1 MRVIANSIF
10 RSVDIEFHGSL
21 QRLSRTNE
29 VFKEEVTLA
38 HRQHVEDHIIEQ
50 RSSKM
55 AIDRI
60 ASRWEQRWSQND
72 EQETQQGTELRTS
85 IMIWL
90 GQFRSSDSFQRAIK
104 KRSSDTGLWLFDEPL
119 FQRWIQGSDNAHNQH
134 ILWVHGAPGIGKTVL
149 SASTIQHIQ
158 SHETY
163 NGKVGKVAYFYGDHT
178 KSRDATAFAICVS
191 MLSQLIGSLSDIPSP
206 VLERHQDAR
215 RHGRAQVSDDD
226 GVFDLFQ
233 EVVAALPSVFLIIDA
248 LDECDGISDILS
260 WLEDAVRSSPS
271 LRILCFSRNTA
282 AVRKQLGQQP
292 SVRMDASSSQ
302 QDIDKFL
309 SSAVLTLPCEDT
321 ELKGRVLETLSR
333 KAEGMFLFVDLSI
346 QMLRAAVDMDDM
358 LGTLDRVPGGINE
371 MYGLILRR
379 LAKESYIRQ
388 SLARKVF
395 RLVCASIRPMTWSEM
410 RYALSWDADSQR
422 FLKSKEPFKDTVCEL
437 CSPLIEYQTET
448 DTFLLVHFSFREYL
462 CGKPSRYPS
471 MQNICA
477 FVVQEDQAQAELAQ
491 ITLATMMEHR
501 TPDVVYLNTVS
512 NPLLSY
518 ANKYWCRHLSQS
530 SFDEDLYAKYLTFL
544 ECPQRRSRWILRWLL
559 TEEYSFPLQQVLKLH
574 KAVQEWA
581 VKGGVARPSMK
592 TILGDIQTA
601 LFRLDELRSTSQSIE
616 PSVGIRAIS
625 NFERL
630 VCVRDLAREYT
641 MAGELD
647 NGIAI
652 FEAAIRRVESAHG
665 KFVLSS
671 CWLLNSL
678 GILYD
683 QQGKTDLAREVQQ
696 RALDLQEKS
705 LPPEHLDIVL
715 TINELGRIARHLG
728 HSEEAESLHRR
739 ALQLLESMF
748 AEDDLHITWTKSALG
763 RSLLKQD
770 RPEEA
775 VVLHQQVLAVEVS
788 RLGRDHPHTLWT
800 LSDIVR
806 CQRARGNIVDAIA
819 TQQEVMERSKNVLG
833 DDNPDTLWAMNS
845 LGVLHEASG
854 QTEVAR
860 MLHTKALEGQAR
872 VLGSD
877 HPHTRWSRTTLDDMS

>member
-1 MRVIANSIF
+1 MRVVANSIF
-10 RSVDIEFHGSL
+10 RSVDVEFHGSL
-21 QRLSRTNE
+21 QRLTWTNE
-29 VFKEEVTLA
+29 VFKEEVNLA
-38 HRQHVEDHIIEQ
+38 HRQHVEDHIKEQ

-60 ASRWEQRWSQND
+60 ASRWEQKWSQND
-72 EQETQQGTELRTS
+72 EHEAQQGTELRTS

-90 GQFRSSDSFQRAIK
+90 GHFRSSDSFQRAIK
-104 KRSSDTGLWLFDEPL
+104 KRSPDTGLWLFDEPL

-134 ILWVHGAPGIGKTVL
+134 MLWVHGGPGVGKTVL

-158 SHETY
+158 SYETY
-163 NGKVGKVAYFYGDHT
+163 KGKVGKVAYFYGDHT
-178 KSRDATAFAICVS
+178 KSRDATAFTICVS
-191 MLSQLIGSLSDIPSP
+191 MLSQLIGSLSDIPGP
-206 VLERHQDAR
+206 VLERHQDAK
-215 RHGRAQVSDDD
+215 RHGRAKVSDED

-248 LDECDGISDILS
+248 LDECDGISGILS

-271 LRILCFSRNTA
+271 LRIICFSRNTA
-282 AVRKQLGQQP
+282 AVRNQLRQQL
-292 SVRMDASSSQ
+292 SIRMDASSSQ
-302 QDIDKFL
+302 QDIKKYL
-309 SSAVLTLPCEDT
+309 SSAVFTLPCEDT
-321 ELKGRVLETLSR
+321 ELKERVLKTLSR

-358 LGTLDRVPGGINE
+358 LDTLDRVPGGINE

-379 LAKESYIRQ
+379 LTNESCVI
-388 SLARKVF
+388 
-395 RLVCASIRPMTWSEM
+395 
-410 RYALSWDADSQR
+410 
-422 FLKSKEPFKDTVCEL
+422 
-437 CSPLIEYQTET
+437 
-448 DTFLLVHFSFREYL
+448 
-462 CGKPSRYPS
+462 
-471 MQNICA
+471 
-477 FVVQEDQAQAELAQ
+477 
-491 ITLATMMEHR
+491 
-501 TPDVVYLNTVS
+501 
-512 NPLLSY
+512 
-518 ANKYWCRHLSQS
+518 
-530 SFDEDLYAKYLTFL
+530 
-544 ECPQRRSRWILRWLL
+544 
-559 TEEYSFPLQQVLKLH
+559 KLH

-581 VKGGVARPSMK
+581 VKGDVARPSMK

-601 LFRLDELRSTSQSIE
+601 LFRLDELQSTSQSSE
-616 PSVGIRAIS
+616 TSVGIRAIS

-647 NGIAI
+647 NGIAM

-665 KFVLSS
+665 KFILSS

-683 QQGKTDLAREVQQ
+683 QQGKTDLARELQQ

-728 HSEEAESLHRR
+728 HFEEAESLHRR
-739 ALQLLESMF
+739 ALQLLQSMF

-770 RPEEA
+770 RTEEA
-775 VVLHQQVLAVEVS
+775 IVLHQQVLAVEVS

-833 DDNPDTLWAMNS
+833 DDNPDTLWAMNN

-872 VLGSD
+872 VLGYD
-877 HPHTRWSRTTLDDMS
+877 HPHTRWTRTTLGDMS